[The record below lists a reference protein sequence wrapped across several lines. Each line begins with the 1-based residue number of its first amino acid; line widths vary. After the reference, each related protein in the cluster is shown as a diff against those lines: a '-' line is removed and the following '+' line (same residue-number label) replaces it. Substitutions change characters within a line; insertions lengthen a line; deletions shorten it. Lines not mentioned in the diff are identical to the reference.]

1 MAKHLVHHRERHRLL
16 HAEELNRVVALDVR
30 VRDLANLDDLQARRA
45 HAVAGRHLLVKRVDG
60 FVHADLA
67 VLLVRVVE
75 ARARLVADP
84 DPKVLNRRDVL
95 FEDLVARDDLT
106 VRLLNFLK
114 AGQEVPGV
122 KNGLDAMDGGWK
134 VSDDG
139 RGGRRAV
146 AAPGAPQTLKC
157 QSPS

>member
-1 MAKHLVHHRERHRLL
+1 MT
-16 HAEELNRVVALDVR
+16 NQ
-30 VRDLANLDDLQARRA
+30 NIT
-45 HAVAGRHLLVKRVDG
+45 LVK
-60 FVHADLA
+60 
-67 VLLVRVVE
+67 
-75 ARARLVADP
+75 P
-84 DPKVLNRRDVL
+84 NRRDVL